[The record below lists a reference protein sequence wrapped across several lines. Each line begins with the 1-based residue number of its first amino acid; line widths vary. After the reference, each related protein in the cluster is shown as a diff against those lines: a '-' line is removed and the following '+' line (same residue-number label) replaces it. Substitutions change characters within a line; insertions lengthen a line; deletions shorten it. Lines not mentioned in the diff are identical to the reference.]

1 MFTPLVINSDYHSV
15 NHTVKNLDTWM
26 FTNSTQIFL
35 NFVYYA
41 RTLQDFDTDFEILF
55 KCMSGATTD
64 NGKFFMPLREKLSYD
79 DSSGRC
85 DSEGFTICLDLIKSC
100 IQGKNP

>member
-1 MFTPLVINSDYHSV
+1 MVINSDYHSV

-35 NFVYYA
+35 NFVYPSVN
-41 RTLQDFDTDFEILF
+41 LENLDNDFEIIF
-55 KCMSGATTD
+55 KCMSGATTG
-64 NGKFFMPLREKLSYD
+64 NGKFIMPLKEKLSYH
-79 DSSGRC
+79 DSSDRC
-85 DSEGFTICLDLIKSC
+85 DSEGFTNGLDLIKSC